1 MTKRCLGIEA
11 RNLEAKSMLLGL
23 VKRALGSLKL
33 LKLTLRLYDTKT
45 KYLLK
50 RSRTAR

>member
-1 MTKRCLGIEA
+1 MTKRCLEIEA
-11 RNLEAKSMLLGL
+11 KNLEILMLLGL
-23 VKRALGSLKL
+23 IKRALGSLKL
-33 LKLTLRLYDTKT
+33 LKLILRLFDTKT